1 MRNKPCLTLDDV
13 FRMVAASR
21 QAAAERKLE
30 CTIAVVDPGGH
41 LLYLERPDSQG
52 ANGVEMATLK
62 ARTAALRERP
72 SSAFAKRVRERP
84 GFLMV
89 PNCLGV
95 QGGVPIVHDGEC
107 IGGIGVS
114 GISEHDEPVAQAGAD
129 ALGGGGRGAA
139 AQKKP
144 RRRRG

>member
-13 FRMVAASR
+13 FTMVAASR
-21 QAAAERKLE
+21 QAAASRKLE

-95 QGGVPIVHDGEC
+95 QGGVPIVHDGQC

-114 GISEHDEPVAQAGAD
+114 GISEHDEPVAQAGAE
-129 ALGGGGRGAA
+129 ALTGKPAA
-139 AQKKP
+139 AREKKP
-144 RRRRG
+144 RARRG

>member
-1 MRNKPCLTLDDV
+1 MRHKPCLTLDDA
-13 FRMVAASR
+13 FTMVAASR
-21 QAAAERKLE
+21 QAAAAMKLQA
-30 CTIAVVDPGGH
+30 TIAVVDAGGH
-41 LLYLERPDSQG
+41 LLYIERPDSQG

-95 QGGVPIVHDGEC
+95 QGGVPIIHDGEC

-114 GISEHDEPVAQAGAD
+114 GISEHDEAVAKVGAD
-129 ALGGGGRGAA
+129 ALDQRAVAA
-139 AQKKP
+139 AGQKKP
-144 RRRRG
+144 RARRG